1 MPSVLLELP
10 CAPEAQGGLWYSTP
24 ASTRFGRHHHDE
36 LELNVVVSGEA
47 HYWFPQRE
55 LRVVA
60 PAVLWIPPHLEHE
73 LLEASDD
80 LSMWVH
86 SFRVPRS
93 DDAVRAPAGQVE
105 SPLGMA
111 SCELSDGPRV
121 SGIGDAELTRIC
133 ARSREGLL
141 RPGVAALN
149 SILSDI
155 LALARASELH
165 AAPHRQP
172 RGYHHPAALRV
183 ARLLRESG
191 EPELAGGFA
200 QSTTLSRERLSRV
213 FTQTFGIGLVQYRN
227 HHQIQR
233 FIRAYG
239 RGAGTNMLHA
249 ALDVGFGSYVQFHR
263 AFRQVVGYSPAEHLA
278 RVQRGIVD
286 PERTGA
292 RQAHR

>member
-10 CAPEAQGGLWYSTP
+10 CPPEAQGGLWYSTP

-47 HYWFPQRE
+47 HYWFPHGE

-73 LLEASDD
+73 LLEASHD

-86 SFRVPRS
+86 SFRAPAF
-93 DDAVRAPAGQVE
+93 DDAVRPPAGQAE
-105 SPLGMA
+105 STLRVA
-111 SCELSDGPRV
+111 LRQVSDGPRV
-121 SGIGDAELTRIC
+121 SAIGAAELTRLC

-141 RPGVAALN
+141 RPQVAASN
-149 SILSDI
+149 VILSDV
-155 LALARASELH
+155 LALASAGDLH
-165 AAPHRQP
+165 APPHRQ
-172 RGYHHPAALRV
+172 RRVSHHPAARRI
-183 ARLLRESG
+183 ARLLRESDA
-191 EPELAGGFA
+191 PELAGA
-200 QSTTLSRERLSRV
+200 LARSTTLCRERLSRV
-213 FTQTFGIGLVQYRN
+213 FAQTFGIGLVQYRN

-233 FIRAYG
+233 FIHAYG
-239 RGAGTNMLHA
+239 QGGGTSMLHA

-292 RQAHR
+292 R